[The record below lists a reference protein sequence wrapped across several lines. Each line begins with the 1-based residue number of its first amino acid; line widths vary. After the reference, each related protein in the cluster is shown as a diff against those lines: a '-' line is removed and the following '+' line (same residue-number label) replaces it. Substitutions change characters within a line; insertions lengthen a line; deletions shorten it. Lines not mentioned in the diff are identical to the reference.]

1 MQISI
6 LILSRGA
13 LPTYAFHHHVQLN
26 WTPEI
31 VDDFLKQRDT
41 WLAFTS
47 VVGIIFL
54 VVVCLF
60 IFLWQRIR
68 IAIALIEQVK
78 LTFHYQIKLREMILA
93 MPKKC
98 FLTRCKT
105 FSSPGISR
113 SWPIDLQPLLPPPAL
128 PLPAGRGRLVPHRL
142 RLPLLLEPRRA
153 QVV

>member
-1 MQISI
+1 M
-6 LILSRGA
+6 L
-13 LPTYAFHHHVQLN
+13 VQLN

-68 IAIALIEQVK
+68 IAIALIEQVR
-78 LTFHYQIKLREMILA
+78 LTFHYQIKL
-93 MPKKC
+93 
-98 FLTRCKT
+98 
-105 FSSPGISR
+105 
-113 SWPIDLQPLLPPPAL
+113 
-128 PLPAGRGRLVPHRL
+128 
-142 RLPLLLEPRRA
+142 
-153 QVV
+153 

>member
-1 MQISI
+1 MIESDNKIQISI
-6 LILSRGA
+6 LTLSRGA
-13 LPTYAFHHHVQLN
+13 LPNHYFSYHHMQLN

-78 LTFHYQIKLREMILA
+78 LTFHYHIEL
-93 MPKKC
+93 
-98 FLTRCKT
+98 
-105 FSSPGISR
+105 
-113 SWPIDLQPLLPPPAL
+113 
-128 PLPAGRGRLVPHRL
+128 
-142 RLPLLLEPRRA
+142 
-153 QVV
+153 

>member
-1 MQISI
+1 M
-6 LILSRGA
+6 
-13 LPTYAFHHHVQLN
+13 HMQLN

-68 IAIALIEQVK
+68 IAIALIEQVR
-78 LTFHYQIKLREMILA
+78 LSFHYQIKL
-93 MPKKC
+93 
-98 FLTRCKT
+98 
-105 FSSPGISR
+105 
-113 SWPIDLQPLLPPPAL
+113 
-128 PLPAGRGRLVPHRL
+128 
-142 RLPLLLEPRRA
+142 
-153 QVV
+153 

>member
-1 MQISI
+1 M
-6 LILSRGA
+6 
-13 LPTYAFHHHVQLN
+13 QLN

-78 LTFHYQIKLREMILA
+78 LTFQYQIKLRGMILA

-98 FLTRCKT
+98 FFL
-105 FSSPGISR
+105 
-113 SWPIDLQPLLPPPAL
+113 
-128 PLPAGRGRLVPHRL
+128 
-142 RLPLLLEPRRA
+142 
-153 QVV
+153 

>member
-1 MQISI
+1 M
-6 LILSRGA
+6 L
-13 LPTYAFHHHVQLN
+13 VQLN

-68 IAIALIEQVK
+68 IAIALIEQVR
-78 LTFHYQIKLREMILA
+78 LSFHYQIKL
-93 MPKKC
+93 
-98 FLTRCKT
+98 
-105 FSSPGISR
+105 
-113 SWPIDLQPLLPPPAL
+113 
-128 PLPAGRGRLVPHRL
+128 
-142 RLPLLLEPRRA
+142 
-153 QVV
+153 